1 MCCPHRW
8 LTGFLKNREL
18 PSSNSGELDSILWES
33 VSAVYVAET
42 TAFADYAQLLPPAV
56 FLLSGSPASLQAGK
70 RRGGRT
76 MKRTILGIT
85 LMGLMGAGSLM
96 AQDRNWQNPYRDL
109 RHDRVDRRSDYRDMR
124 NDRAEIAQDRRE
136 LRQDLRQGNY
146 AGAREERRELNG
158 EYRDLNRDRIDAHRD
173 TRDIRNDRFW
183 FWR

>member
-1 MCCPHRW
+1 
-8 LTGFLKNREL
+8 LYFA
-18 PSSNSGELDSILWES
+18 ES
-33 VSAVYVAET
+33 
-42 TAFADYAQLLPPAV
+42 TAFGGYAQLLPPAV
-56 FLLSGSPASLQAGK
+56 FLLSGSPASLQAVK
-70 RRGGRT
+70 ARGGRT

-96 AQDRNWQNPYRDL
+96 AQDRNWQNPRQDI
-109 RHDRVDRRSDYRDMR
+109 RHDYADRRGDRRDMR

-136 LRQDLRQGNY
+136 LRQDLRHGNY

-158 EYRDLNRDRIDAHRD
+158 EYRDLNRDRIDARHD